1 MHLRPDLASPTIPK
15 AVRRSSSARR
25 SHQCAWE
32 HVHPKKPSEPLST
45 QMGPQVRRVHNPFI
59 PSSIYTKLTASGNSL
74 LTFLNWT
81 PPKFEP
87 VALACSEADDTEEQ
101 APSLW
106 FFLHQHRQRPRASA
120 GACTRGPGPHTGPA
134 GGSPHAN
141 TPSAPPK
148 AFRFENI
155 NTDPSPKLK
164 LI

>member
-1 MHLRPDLASPTIPK
+1 MCTCDQILQVQLIPK

-32 HVHPKKPSEPLST
+32 HVRPKKPSEPLST
-45 QMGPQVRRVHNPFI
+45 QMGPQVRRVHTPFI

-120 GACTRGPGPHTGPA
+120 GACTARARATHRPCRRLSTCQHTF
-134 GGSPHAN
+134 
-141 TPSAPPK
+141 SA
-148 AFRFENI
+148 AQGI
-155 NTDPSPKLK
+155 
-164 LI
+164 